1 MDISGWLIEDHSDR
15 SVKITHI
22 AQLDVKERIKPF
34 IYKILVSEL
43 AKAPRAVAEFIDDA
57 GYAPFFVRW
66 GEGPAQLVGDS
77 DGDLK
82 IAKSVFRVNGA
93 GEGTMA
99 NGQQKCWL
107 QYSDKMYERGVDVI
121 VKPASACTIG
131 RVEGLPRT
139 LEFTWTEE
147 VKEGATIT
155 LIGARGDGAEDVF
168 VDGRFLDRVVA
179 METPAANGSGA
190 GMSRRKAPRKEAV
203 VAAAAPIAAVAM
215 AKRQSNGYTA
225 EKPTKVRSLPLHLS
239 CFADRAFYSSLPSP
253 TATRPPRPLPSL
265 LPLVPLPLKSPL
277 PPPRKFRLSQRRTT
291 RATPR
296 TPVSSSLPISTS
308 LDRKSS
314 LWRSFSSERGV
325 SERSSNSLS
334 LSALLSVIQSLFS
347 FLFRARI

>member
-121 VKPASACTIG
+121 VKPASACTVS

-147 VKEGATIT
+147 VKEGAVIT

-179 METPAANGSGA
+179 METPGVNGAGA
-190 GMSRRKAPRKEAV
+190 GMSRKKAPRKEAV
-203 VAAAAPIAAVAM
+203 IAAVAAPVAAVAM

-225 EKPTKVRSLPLHLS
+225 EKPKVRSLPLASLTLLTS
-239 CFADRAFYSSLPSP
+239 FLLQSALTNGYTSSSP
-253 TATRPPRPLPSL
+253 A
-265 LPLVPLPLKSPL
+265 
-277 PPPRKFRLSQRRTT
+277 
-291 RATPR
+291 
-296 TPVSSSLPISTS
+296 PVSPPTRSAPVEVAAPAQAQAVATKEGHKGYPEDACLIISPDLYFT
-308 LDRKSS
+308 
-314 LWRSFSSERGV
+314 RSQVKFMAIVLVGAWGIGKV
-325 SERSSNSLS
+325 
-334 LSALLSVIQSLFS
+334 F
-347 FLFRARI
+347 